1 MPIPKLPKLPKKGA
15 GKGTGGASISDVQSS
30 ISADEMGLLQI
41 NEDNAEAIAQAID
54 QALVM
59 ALEECGLNGE
69 RFAKDNLTRNGSVD
83 TGRLRNSVTHQLRES
98 EKAVYIGTNVEYGP
112 YVELGTE
119 RGRPKPYLVPA
130 ARDHEGEYK
139 ATFKRYMTN
148 A

>member
-1 MPIPKLPKLPKKGA
+1 MITEDLVSK
-15 GKGTGGASISDVQSS
+15 VQ
-30 ISADEMGLLQI
+30 ADEMGAFQI
-41 NEDNAEAIAQAID
+41 TEDNTGAIVHAID
-54 QALVM
+54 KALVA

-98 EKAVYIGTNVEYGP
+98 EMAVYIGTNVEYGP

-119 RGRPKPYLVPA
+119 RGKPKPYLVPA

-139 ATFKRYMTN
+139 ATFRKHMEN
-148 A
+148 AKG

>member
-1 MPIPKLPKLPKKGA
+1 MPIPKLPKKGA

-98 EKAVYIGTNVEYGP
+98 EMAVYIGTNVEYGP

-119 RGRPKPYLVPA
+119 RGKPKPYLVPA

-139 ATFKRYMTN
+139 ATFRKHMEN
-148 A
+148 AKG